1 MTIERPMF
9 PPAADE
15 RCQIIQFSA
24 AARVSL
30 KRCKSIVRAAGTSR
44 MARVELDQE
53 PERPARDEGEL
64 STTCKN
70 SRLRQARDKAWDR
83 ASQTTSYWRARLD
96 WHGDLEYA
104 QKWGLADSGSF
115 PPAGGYVV
123 RSRTALLSAT
133 SIGNQR
139 TATIE
144 SALRISGS
152 MFPTTP

>member
-30 KRCKSIVRAAGTSR
+30 KRCKSIVRAAGTS

-64 STTCKN
+64 SATCKN

-83 ASQTTSYWRARLD
+83 AVRQRVIGERAWIGMASSNVLRNGDWLIAVLFRRPLTKPDFRSLIRGARRL
-96 WHGDLEYA
+96 
-104 QKWGLADSGSF
+104 
-115 PPAGGYVV
+115 
-123 RSRTALLSAT
+123 
-133 SIGNQR
+133 
-139 TATIE
+139 
-144 SALRISGS
+144 
-152 MFPTTP
+152 